1 MAKDKQY
8 LIWKN
13 NASWLPM
20 FDWNVKFF
28 GAHLQQVKNNW
39 EMPIESHIGFEVNL
53 ILEGCQE
60 TIMEK
65 NRYLLQVGD
74 IILIPPGFKHANRC
88 ISEEGMTYFTAHFN
102 VDDPLFR
109 QEMIKNS
116 KILFPSES
124 EENGKLRKVL
134 DYWVEMARQPREYTT
149 TDRFRLQATLFE
161 LFGILSQ
168 IVCPAQDQ
176 DQNESI
182 PPTSVQYAKAIAEAI
197 KASFNPYTPMDEET
211 LEKKFRIED
220 IISSLGISSGYG
232 LEVFRKVFG
241 MSPRQYLSDLKLH
254 EAKVLI
260 AQPDLP
266 LKKIASLLGYSHLS
280 HFSRQFKRWT
290 GMSPLQYRQ
299 SKKAAFH

>member
-53 ILEGCQE
+53 ILAGCQE

-161 LFGILSQ
+161 LFVILSQ

-260 AQPDLP
+260 AQPDLA

>member
-1 MAKDKQY
+1 MAKEKRY
-8 LIWKN
+8 VSWE
-13 NASWLPM
+13 NANWLPM

-28 GAHLQQVKNNW
+28 GAHLQHVENNW
-39 EMPIESHIGFEVNL
+39 EMPIDSHIGFEVNL
-53 ILEGCQE
+53 ILMGRQE
-60 TIMEK
+60 TMMEK
-65 NRYLLQVGD
+65 NRYLLQAGD

-134 DYWVEMARQPREYTT
+134 DDWVELARQPREYTT
-149 TDRFRLQATLFE
+149 TDRFRLQAALFE

-168 IVCPAQDQ
+168 IVCLDQDQ
-176 DQNESI
+176 EQNESI

-197 KASFNPYTPMDEET
+197 KASFNPYSQMEEET
-211 LEKKFRIED
+211 LENKLSIED
-220 IISSLGISSGYG
+220 IVASLGISSGYG

-299 SKKAAFH
+299 TKKAALY

>member
-1 MAKDKQY
+1 MAKEKQY
-8 LIWKN
+8 VSWE
-13 NASWLPM
+13 NANWLPM

-28 GAHLQQVKNNW
+28 GAHLQQVENKW

-53 ILEGCQE
+53 ILDGCQE
-60 TIMEK
+60 TMMEK
-65 NRYLLQVGD
+65 NRYLLKTGD

-88 ISEEGMTYFTAHFN
+88 ISKEGMTYFTAHFN

-116 KILFPSES
+116 KILFPSET

-134 DYWVEMARQPREYTT
+134 DYWVEMAQQPREYTT
-149 TDRFRLQATLFE
+149 ADRFRLQATLFE
-161 LFGILSQ
+161 LFGILAQMVS
-168 IVCPAQDQ
+168 PAE

-182 PPTSVQYAKAIAEAI
+182 PPTSVQYAKAIAESI
-197 KASFNPYTPMDEET
+197 KASFNPYSQMDEET
-211 LEKKFRIED
+211 LEKKLSIDD
-220 IISSLGISSGYG
+220 IVSSLGISSGYG

-299 SKKAAFH
+299 SKKAALH